1 MMNLLADESV
11 DRPVVDR
18 LRQEDN
24 EVVYAVLASR
34 HSGLVAGLGVSRG
47 GFSWRGGEH
56 REPLTP

>member
-11 DRPVVDR
+11 D
-18 LRQEDN
+18 RQEDN